1 MGIEEY
7 VVPGKILYLSVCF
20 PHEEEYHNKYFVV
33 VGISNNPFLLKI
45 NSRKVKEH
53 EFCLRQSIYTFL
65 EYDSYLDC
73 STVWYGLIT
82 IEEIINQLTS
92 DRTRIKGEIQ
102 EFHKSEIVR
111 LVRLSRSISPIH
123 KQIIIEAMM

>member
-53 EFCLRQSIYTFL
+53 EFCLRQSFIHSSNTIPI
-65 EYDSYLDC
+65 
-73 STVWYGLIT
+73 LIVV
-82 IEEIINQLTS
+82 QFGM
-92 DRTRIKGEIQ
+92 D
-102 EFHKSEIVR
+102 
-111 LVRLSRSISPIH
+111 
-123 KQIIIEAMM
+123 